1 MDAPKLTNEMQAYT
15 KLMAPVNLLES
26 VPPNVSSPLTIS
38 GVSVGSNETETR
50 SSEMIPCEK
59 RLSVTEVW
67 E

>member
-1 MDAPKLTNEMQAYT
+1 MDAPKLTNEMKAYT

-59 RLSVTEVW
+59 RLSVTAEW